1 MEKTNE
7 VYEFEIEYVGE
18 IRGSIFKIFPK
29 FQFYILFSGYEYLE
43 GATQFVTFWKTENA
57 AKEKLEKVEIGEKSL
72 KLVVFKFSS

>member
-18 IRGSIFKIFPK
+18 IRGSIFFRK

-43 GATQFVTFWKTENA
+43 GATQFVAFWKTENA
-57 AKEKLEKVEIGEKSL
+57 AKEKLEKVEIEGQSL